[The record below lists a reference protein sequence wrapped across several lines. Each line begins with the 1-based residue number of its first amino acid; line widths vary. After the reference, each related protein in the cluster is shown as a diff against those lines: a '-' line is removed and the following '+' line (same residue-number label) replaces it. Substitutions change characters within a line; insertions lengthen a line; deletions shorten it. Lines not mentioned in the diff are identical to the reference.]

1 MTTQKITST
10 LNKSGFKAFRKY
22 AKKVDGVYTNFRE
35 GHFNAFKCGNMIGIE
50 TFGIETE
57 AQLKSLLEAGINA
70 QETVKGSGMI
80 KILN

>member
-10 LNKSGFKAFRKY
+10 LNKAGFKAFRKY
-22 AKKVDGVYTNFRE
+22 AKKVDGVYTNFRD
-35 GHFNAFKCGNMIGIE
+35 GHFNAFKVGNM
-50 TFGIETE
+50 FGIETYGVDTE
-57 AQLKSLLEAGINA
+57 AQLQALLNAGINA

>member
-22 AKKVDGVYTNFRE
+22 AKKVDGVYTTFRE
-35 GHFNAFKCGNMIGIE
+35 GHFNVFKSGNMIGVE
-50 TFGIETE
+50 TFGVSTQE
-57 AQLKSLLEAGINA
+57 QLQSLLNAGINA